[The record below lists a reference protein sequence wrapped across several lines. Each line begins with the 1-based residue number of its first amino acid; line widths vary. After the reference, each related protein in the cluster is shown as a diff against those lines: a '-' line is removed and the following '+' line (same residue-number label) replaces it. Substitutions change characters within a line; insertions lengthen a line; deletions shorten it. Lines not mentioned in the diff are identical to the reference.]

1 PKASRAKVH
10 LAAPD
15 RLIWLVVGGIVLW
28 GVWAFGSELMLNL
41 RLNHEVQSLRQGNA
55 ELAASNDQTRKELT
69 VAGSPAAMEEAARKA
84 GFARPGEQVYVI
96 VKPGSS
102 ASPVAAGGSASP
114 GIESGAAGRRG
125 AGKRDGGAGAAA
137 LVPSRRSRQAR
148 ASGRRRPGVRGEA
161 LQVSE
166 DQRRAPARHQAEPGS
181 QTGRPLQIA
190 RAALA

>member
-1 PKASRAKVH
+1 MTPLPAGGLANPGDPAYNLSVSGRLDQQTNPDHVLSTSEPKASRAKVH

-55 ELAASNDQTRKELT
+55 QLAASNDQTRKELT

-96 VKPGSS
+96 VKPGGS

-114 GIESGAAGRRG
+114 GLEPGAAARRG
-125 AGKRDGGAGAAA
+125 AGKRDGGVIGAI
-137 LVPSRRSRQAR
+137 
-148 ASGRRRPGVRGEA
+148 
-161 LQVSE
+161 E
-166 DQRRAPARHQAEPGS
+166 DFWRNLWH
-181 QTGRPLQIA
+181 
-190 RAALA
+190 